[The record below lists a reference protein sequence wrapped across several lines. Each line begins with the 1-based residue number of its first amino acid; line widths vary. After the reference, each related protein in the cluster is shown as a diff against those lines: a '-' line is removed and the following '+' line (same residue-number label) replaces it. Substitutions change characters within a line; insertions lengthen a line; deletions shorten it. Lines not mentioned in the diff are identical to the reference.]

1 MNSACEDKPV
11 WVLGKKST
19 GINFNVPLKYKGLFA
34 EHKLTGGYTINHPS
48 QKLISEWRNHTSAL
62 VTGKLANKYKNQ
74 ENPIAIAKTKTKIT
88 TNMINKNK
96 MGFIIRS
103 YLKTGEA
110 PSVASYAQ
118 ILKQLN
124 QNYKYRSNPLEY
136 KRILDYLQFTL
147 VETINDNRNNYQL
160 YRPNNLTFIN
170 YISRGTPT
178 LPEVYQL
185 MRNDP
190 TMTESYERAIFASS
204 DRVAALAAIN
214 RNIPTIYVKQ
224 GKYYYVTDNSNIK
237 SIIDENLVAKG
248 INNIND
254 YIERGNSLINYKIN
268 KTNFDKLK
276 SADQKVAVL
285 YYWMYNFPNDENKT
299 LLNYFFSIIDTFHD
313 FTGSRATKQ
322 VDEIWPSANKN
333 PQSSPYIIASAKNL
347 NKINN
352 NATASTSKFLVAL
365 LGKDIY
371 QAVGKYNKTAVT
383 TVSKVNTRPKIN
395 NQRKLANLLYYFT
408 NILGSEKSIIT
419 KIENQASEIITK
431 MTEGNDESSLCKKL
445 VSEDVKYGKKHA
457 IIADYLSSR
466 MPVCMIERSVSHNVG
481 YLDPAKGR
489 KFYTWN
495 SIIKSCPIRSNNNK
509 MNNNRSLPAGKKRRA
524 IDLPTGP
531 SASKRS
537 ATIRGNNNKMIT
549 N

>member
-19 GINFNVPLKYKGLFA
+19 GINFNVPLEYKGLFA
-34 EHKLTGGYTINHPS
+34 NHTLTGGYTINHPS
-48 QKLISEWRNHTSAL
+48 QLLTSKWRNHTSAL

-74 ENPIAIAKTKTKIT
+74 ENPIAIAKTKNKIT
-88 TNMINKNK
+88 TNMRNKNK

-170 YISRGTPT
+170 YISRGTKT
-178 LPEVYQL
+178 LPEVYRL

-224 GKYYYVTDNSNIK
+224 GKYYYVTNNSNIK
-237 SIIDENLVAKG
+237 SIIDENLVAKEIELKDIG
-248 INNIND
+248 N

-322 VDEIWPSANKN
+322 VVEIWPPANNN
-333 PQSSPYIIASAKNL
+333 PQSSPYKNASAKNL

-352 NATASTSKFLVAL
+352 NATTSTSKFLVAL

-371 QAVGKYNKTAVT
+371 QAVGKYNATAVN
-383 TVSKVNTRPKIN
+383 TVRKVNTRPKIN

-431 MTEGNDESSLCKKL
+431 MTEGNDESSLCKLL
-445 VSEDVKYGKKHA
+445 VSEDVTYGKKHA

-489 KFYTWN
+489 KFYSWS
-495 SIIKSCPIRSNNNK
+495 SIIKSCPIRSNNN
-509 MNNNRSLPAGKKRRA
+509 NNNSQQRNTKRAR
-524 IDLPTGP
+524 
-531 SASKRS
+531 R
-537 ATIRGNNNKMIT
+537 
-549 N
+549 

>member
-62 VTGKLANKYKNQ
+62 VTGKLANTYKNQ
-74 ENPIAIAKTKTKIT
+74 ENPIAIAKTKNKIT
-88 TNMINKNK
+88 TNMRNKSNMGFIVGNTGNKNK

-170 YISRGTPT
+170 YISSGTKA
-178 LPEVYQL
+178 LPEVYRL

-224 GKYYYVTDNSNIK
+224 SKYYYVTDNSNIK
-237 SIIDENLVAKG
+237 SIINKNLEAKG

-268 KTNFDKLK
+268 KTKFDNLK

-285 YYWMYNFPNDENKT
+285 YYWMYNFPSDKKNT

-313 FTGSRATKQ
+313 FTGTRATTQ
-322 VDEIWPSANKN
+322 LGEIWPLIEKN
-333 PQSSPYIIASAKNL
+333 AQSSPYKNASAKNL

-352 NATASTSKFLVAL
+352 NATTSTSKFLVAL

-371 QAVGKYNKTAVT
+371 QAVGKYNKNAVKV
-383 TVSKVNTRPKIN
+383 VSNVNRRTSISNPQK
-395 NQRKLANLLYYFT
+395 KLANLLYYFT

-419 KIENQASEIITK
+419 KIEDQASEIITK
-431 MTEGNDESSLCKKL
+431 MTAGNDEKPLCNEL
-445 VSEDVKYGKKHA
+445 VSEDRKYGKKHA

-466 MPVCMIERSVSHNVG
+466 MPDCMIERSVSHNVG

-489 KFYTWN
+489 KFYTWS
-495 SIIKSCPIRSNNNK
+495 SIIKSCPIRSNNN
-509 MNNNRSLPAGKKRRA
+509 NNNNSQQRNTKRAR
-524 IDLPTGP
+524 
-531 SASKRS
+531 R
-537 ATIRGNNNKMIT
+537 
-549 N
+549 